1 MLEKFFRVCVR
12 VKFLIGEK
20 EREREKNAGK
30 INEEFLA
37 WKS

>member
-20 EREREKNAGK
+20 EREREKKMQVRLMKN
-30 INEEFLA
+30 F
-37 WKS
+37 